1 MGSLGQRPNRTHDK
15 IQGTQESQALLE
27 MCGQRNPEI
36 TGRDGSCSAG
46 QQHTLQE
53 VGERVPM
60 LPEEEEDKE
69 QEGGAG
75 DT

>member
-1 MGSLGQRPNRTHDK
+1 MGSLGKRPNRMCDK

-27 MCGQRNPEI
+27 MRDQWNPES